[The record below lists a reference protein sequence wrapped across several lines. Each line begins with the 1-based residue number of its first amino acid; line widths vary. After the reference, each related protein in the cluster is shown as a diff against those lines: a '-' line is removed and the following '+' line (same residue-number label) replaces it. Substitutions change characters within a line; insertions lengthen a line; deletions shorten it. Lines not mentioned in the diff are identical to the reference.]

1 MLNNIYFSR
10 YTDVSAD
17 SKGCENMKISEARS
31 LYNTQIKAYREQ
43 QVILS
48 KQKKELEEKMNASPD
63 GKTIYANEAV
73 TLELTIK
80 AVDEKQNEYK
90 AYMEKLL
97 TQWSLTAN
105 MESARQ
111 QGEAMEEYAVDLS
124 KIMEVAR
131 RLMKG
136 GIVPAEDEKRL
147 MEYSMELYQ
156 AAKNIGAM
164 VKQRE
169 KEKYDSLWEEE
180 DEKNEETVDP
190 MEMADN
196 AEAVSGAPAIV
207 SVGDTMASV
216 DTPPAQN
223 GN

>member
-1 MLNNIYFSR
+1 MQTIR

-63 GKTIYANEAV
+63 GKTIYANEAA

-90 AYMEKLL
+90 VYMEKLL

-111 QGEAMEEYAVDLS
+111 QGEAMEEYAVDLA

-169 KEKYDSLWEEE
+169 KEKYDSLWEDEE
-180 DEKNEETVDP
+180 EKNEETVDP

-196 AEAVSGAPAIV
+196 AEAISGAPTVV
-207 SVGDTMASV
+207 SVSDIMASV